1 MALPVCSDMATR
13 MTRYSAAGGFA
24 GAGSARLGPGRQLP
38 RRRRV
43 VLADVRRVLPRRAVY
58 DNDTLIF
65 IVNPEAIHLGTIE
78 AGGGGLIVVNE
89 VDGLV
94 AVVGD
99 TVALPVLTSFEARL
113 LAAELVLLADRIDV
127 TSLLRRIE
135 DAAKVGRPRRPP
147 SDRPESGGPCTCAG
161 PVS

>member
-1 MALPVCSDMATR
+1 MVPE
-13 MTRYSAAGGFA
+13 
-24 GAGSARLGPGRQLP
+24 
-38 RRRRV
+38 
-43 VLADVRRVLPRRAVY
+43 VLDVG
-58 DNDTLIF
+58 TL
-65 IVNPEAIHLGTIE
+65 ELDS
-78 AGGGGLIVVNE
+78 GGLIVVNE
-89 VDGLV
+89 LDGLV
-94 AVVGD
+94 VIVAD
-99 TVALPVLTSFEARL
+99 TVACRPLTGFEARL